1 MDKDSVD
8 DAMMTITAAAAVRR
22 AIPARG
28 ATRRARGFDVC
39 RGSAGESN
47 NEAFGTFYIHKSQSQ
62 SWNQHVTRNSSK

>member
-1 MDKDSVD
+1 
-8 DAMMTITAAAAVRR
+8 MMTITAAAAVRR

-62 SWNQHVTRNSSK
+62 SWNQHHSELIEVVGEG

>member
-1 MDKDSVD
+1 
-8 DAMMTITAAAAVRR
+8 MMTITAAAAVRR

-47 NEAFGTFYIHKSQSQ
+47 NEQKWHILNPQITKSIMAS
-62 SWNQHVTRNSSK
+62 T